1 MKDVSIVIR
10 GAARAAA
17 ELIRKQYYRGALKC
31 DVCGRRVKLNA
42 ECSYIIKEP
51 EAPLSFL
58 TVAPRF
64 SRVVDCPYCANQIK
78 YAKYVPAF
86 PREEECDDEEGG
98 DDE

>member
-1 MKDVSIVIR
+1 MKSVFDVLKN
-10 GAARAAA
+10 AANAAA

-31 DVCGRRVKLNA
+31 DVCGRRVKPKA
-42 ECSYIIKEP
+42 ERSYIIKEP
-51 EAPLSFL
+51 EAPISFL

-64 SRVVDCPYCANQIK
+64 SRVVDCPYCANQIT

-86 PREEECDDEEGG
+86 EPEEEFDDEEGG